1 MLEEKALTEQPKIKR
16 GAAMKYK
23 VLDKQ
28 AIPFMKYFVDDQNTQ
43 YTEDA
48 LNAFLDDPTACG
60 FVAK

>member
-1 MLEEKALTEQPKIKR
+1 
-16 GAAMKYK
+16 MKYK